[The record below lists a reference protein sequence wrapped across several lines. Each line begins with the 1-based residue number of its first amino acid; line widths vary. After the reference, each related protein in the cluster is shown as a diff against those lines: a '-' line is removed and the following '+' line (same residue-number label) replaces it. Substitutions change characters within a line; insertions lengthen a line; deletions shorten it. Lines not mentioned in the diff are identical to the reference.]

1 MKRKIICIKDIT
13 DKNEFYI
20 DGKLAHRLTGCIFNH
35 YERYRLVLPTYSK
48 GKTYEYG
55 RPSNIDMCPKVKEE
69 YCIYIIT
76 LERILKESN
85 LLNEFFMDFDEF
97 RIEKIKSI
105 KKNIFKSKKS
115 SLSL

>member
-20 DGKLAHRLTGCIFNH
+20 DGKLAHRLTGCVFNH

-55 RPSNIDMCPKVKEE
+55 RPLDIRMCPQIKGN
-69 YCIYIIT
+69 YGGGYIVT
-76 LERILKESN
+76 LEIILKESN
-85 LLNEFFMDFDEF
+85 LLNEYFMDFDEF

-105 KKNIFKSKKS
+105 KKKYFQI
-115 SLSL
+115 